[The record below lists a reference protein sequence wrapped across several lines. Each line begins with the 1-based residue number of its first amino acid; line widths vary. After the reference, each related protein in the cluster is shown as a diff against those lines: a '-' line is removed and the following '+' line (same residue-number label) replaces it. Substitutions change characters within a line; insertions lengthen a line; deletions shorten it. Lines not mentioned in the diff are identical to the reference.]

1 MFSFCIH
8 QVNTTLACICLK
20 ELAAR
25 QIVMK
30 NPVIEGMI
38 DWYLVLRDIP
48 ALAEMQKEMRKP
60 LAVGEKNVIYV

>member
-1 MFSFCIH
+1 M
-8 QVNTTLACICLK
+8 
-20 ELAAR
+20 AAR

-48 ALAEMQKEMRKP
+48 ALAEMQEEQRNS
-60 LAVGEKNVIYV
+60 LAIA